1 MTPPLPPLKFNR
13 PELLIQALTHR
24 SSLNEK
30 IGANSSYERLEFLGD
45 AVLELVVSAHLYN
58 SYPKLPEGKLTRFR
72 ANLVQTKTLAAA
84 AQALKLNQYLILSRG
99 EKRSGGDKNPSLLAD
114 CFEAVIG
121 AIYLDQ
127 GLPAA
132 QEFIARY
139 LIKPY
144 QQLTAIAQVTDY
156 KSLLQEKWQK
166 EGFTS
171 KEHERKFFEKGKFYL
186 SGFLKEEFD
195 PQRKPYLM
203 EQRFTLPLPLMEKER
218 PLKIGGVMDRVD
230 VLEDGSLEIVDYKT
244 GATIPTQSQIDNN
257 LQLTFYALAAT
268 SIREEP
274 FNKTSAK
281 LNLSL
286 YFFDTQEKLTTK
298 RTKGELDEAI
308 EEIYKVRREIEESD
322 FKCSGHMF
330 CQNNCEY
337 NLFCRES
344 LQ

>member
-139 LIKPY
+139 LIKPH
-144 QQLTAIAQVTDY
+144 QKLTAIAQVTDY
-156 KSLLQEKWQK
+156 KSLLQDKWQK
-166 EGFTS
+166 
-171 KEHERKFFEKGKFYL
+171 RY
-186 SGFLKEEFD
+186 
-195 PQRKPYLM
+195 
-203 EQRFTLPLPLMEKER
+203 
-218 PLKIGGVMDRVD
+218 
-230 VLEDGSLEIVDYKT
+230 
-244 GATIPTQSQIDNN
+244 
-257 LQLTFYALAAT
+257 QLTPHYRIVGAAG
-268 SIREEP
+268 P
-274 FNKTSAK
+274 DHNKQFTVRVF
-281 LNLSL
+281 L
-286 YFFDTQEKLTTK
+286 
-298 RTKGELDEAI
+298 KGELQGEGKGKSKQSAEAAAAKAAL
-308 EEIYKVRREIEESD
+308 EKVETI
-322 FKCSGHMF
+322 
-330 CQNNCEY
+330 
-337 NLFCRES
+337 
-344 LQ
+344 